1 VLDVTYVPPVVLAED
16 VEFGGCHLRRGA

>member
-16 VEFGGCHLRRGA
+16 VEFGGCHLRQGA